1 MEHVMNVARLQVE
14 QMLACKEENEHEQL
28 KIIKASLTKL
38 IRRWCDTKPIVFVS
52 EKAEKRAD
60 ELGVDLFKT
69 HWKDQPKFDSGR
81 KIFHLEHKYAVSDMI
96 KDMLKETQS
105 VEKIFEKYEQ
115 GWILKCEDSRLK
127 KMNRINSDL
136 EYQNAKIKLRYR
148 VDKL

>member
-60 ELGVDLFKT
+60 ELGIDLFKT
-69 HWKDQPKFDSGR
+69 HWKDQPKFDNGR
-81 KIFHLEHKYAVSDMI
+81 KIFHLEHKYTVSDMI
-96 KDMLKETQS
+96 KDMLKEPQS
-105 VEKIFEKYEQ
+105 VEKTFANYEQ

-127 KMNRINSDL
+127 KMSRINSDL
-136 EYQNAKIKLRYR
+136 EYQNAKINLRHR
-148 VDKL
+148 GK